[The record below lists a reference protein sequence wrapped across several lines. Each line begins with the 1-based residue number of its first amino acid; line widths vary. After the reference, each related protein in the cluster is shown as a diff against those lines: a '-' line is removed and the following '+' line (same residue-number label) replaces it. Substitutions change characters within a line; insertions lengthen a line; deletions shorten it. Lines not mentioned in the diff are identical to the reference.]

1 MATITSIGIGNM
13 GAALASALLKSAGVR
28 QLTIWNRT
36 ADRPQVKSLVEQGA
50 HFEPSVAA
58 AVARS
63 DTILLCLL
71 DYQTVNT
78 AVFEAVS
85 PGGLAGKTV
94 INVTNGTPGQA
105 REAEARCKGLG
116 AAAYFDGGIMVT
128 PQQIG
133 TPEALVVLSGEDE
146 SAFRAAGGPA
156 ELLKPVGAI
165 QYIASDAGAAAL
177 YDLAALAAMFG
188 MFAGAFT
195 GIALLK
201 KQKRQRQDR
210 GGRGEGGDNKAAAKP
225 ATDSVIV
232 PVLNALVPY
241 AGLIA
246 DGVDK
251 ENWMDDMG
259 NPLNMQA
266 IALRNI
272 LQASEEEGVDGEG
285 LKFISRLMDRAVADG
300 FGPGGVSAIARY
312 MFK

>member
-13 GAALASALLKSAGVR
+13 GAALASALLKSVGLR

-63 DTILLCLL
+63 DTILICLL
-71 DYQTVNT
+71 DYQTVT
-78 AVFEAVS
+78 AVFEAIS

-94 INVTNGTPGQA
+94 INVTNGTPRQA
-105 REAEARCKGLG
+105 REAEARFKGLG
-116 AAAYFDGGIMVT
+116 AAAAYFDGGIMVT

-133 TPEALVVLSGEDE
+133 TPEAFVILSGEDE

-156 ELLKPVGAI
+156 ELLEPIGAI
-165 QYIASDAGAAAL
+165 QYVASDAGAAAL

-201 KQKRQRQDR
+201 KQKRQRQD
-210 GGRGEGGDNKAAAKP
+210 GGKEEGDRDNKALAKP

-241 AGLIA
+241 VGMIA
-246 DGVDK
+246 DEVDR
-251 ENWMDDMG
+251 ENWMNDMG
-259 NPLNMQA
+259 NPLKMQA
-266 IALRNI
+266 IALHNI
-272 LQASEEEGVDGEG
+272 LRACEEEGVDGEG
-285 LKFISRLMDRAVADG
+285 LKFISRRMDRAVADG